1 MTTTI
6 ARKFLLAVAIIL
18 LPAIGKAQQLD
29 TPAIPK
35 DSMNLDL
42 TLNKALEIALAES
55 PSVKIANHEVK
66 KVEYSKKGVLASLF
80 PQIDFGADYSRTI
93 KKQVMYMSGSMP
105 GLGGES
111 GSEGAEQ
118 QKPSKNTGI
127 AVGRNNTWS
136 LGFSASM
143 PIIAP
148 QLWKQLS
155 ITADNV
161 ELAVEQSRQSKVTLI
176 NNVKQAYYTVMLAND
191 SYDVYKETY
200 QNAYN
205 NYVDISNKF
214 DQGIVSE
221 YDKIRADVAVKNIEP
236 SLYEAENAI
245 ALAKWQLKALMGIN
259 LDTKIECTESLHD
272 YKNRLEEVYMTIDTT
287 LIASNSSLRQLN
299 IQRKM
304 LKKTKDAAQAEYY
317 PTLGLS
323 ISYKWNAMSEDFK
336 FKNYQWD
343 PYSMVALS
351 LKIPIFSSGKRFSA
365 LKQAKIDMEEIELNK
380 YDIEK
385 NLMVAVKNYTD
396 KMRTSIKSHNVARAG
411 IAQAQ
416 KGYDIAV
423 KRYDTGAG
431 TILEMDDSRLALTK
445 AKLLANQAIFNF
457 LSAKASLEETMGYD
471 ETSINE

>member
-66 KVEYSKKGVLASLF
+66 KVEYSRKGVLASLF

-105 GLGGES
+105 GLGGDS
-111 GSEGAEQ
+111 GSEGTEQ

-236 SLYEAENAI
+236 SLYEAENAV
-245 ALAKWQLKALMGIN
+245 ALAKWQLKALMGID
-259 LDTKIECTESLHD
+259 LDTSIDCEGSLQD
-272 YKNRLEEVYMTIDTT
+272 YKNKLEEEYMTIDTT
-287 LIASNSSLRQLN
+287 MIASNSTIKQLN

-304 LKKTKDAAQAEYY
+304 VRKSKQAAQAEYY
-317 PTLGLS
+317 PTLGLAF
-323 ISYKWNAMSEDFK
+323 SYKWNAMSEDFK

-380 YDIEK
+380 YDVER